1 MNKISNYNIIM
12 ITSLIIAFII
22 TLVIC
27 LLVDIRSKDIV
38 LVAAISALVVL
49 TLEKLYDADTKIT
62 NFMLNTNLPLFP
74 AHSRNNF
81 TQPQE
86 LHKALPRDCGVMG
99 CPIERL
105 VPKNYGE
112 IIPED
117 MYNPDDCTNDGS
129 CIQKPDVNNM
139 YPLNNDTKRKIKS
152 LDFRIAKIE
161 NNVKNM
167 KNDDGIFVEHFE
179 NGRSPQELNDTIQPF
194 NKRVIKP
201 YESST
206 QQATGIQGQ
215 DMMET
220 DGICFHGKVGVC
232 EGGVCK
238 SVDSKNVPGVNTHTV
253 NQSGMALSAHPYTD
267 DQPLIRTTN
276 PGQHDFE

>member
-1 MNKISNYNIIM
+1 M

-22 TLVIC
+22 TFLICLVIN
-27 LLVDIRSKDIV
+27 IRSRDIV

-49 TLEKLYDADTKIT
+49 TLEKVYDADTKLT
-62 NFMLNTNLPLFP
+62 GFMLNTNLPLFP
-74 AHSRNNF
+74 APSRNNF

-86 LHKALPRDCGVMG
+86 LHKALPKDCGVMG

-105 VPKNYGE
+105 TPKKYGE

-117 MYNPDDCTNDGS
+117 MYNPEDCTNDGS
-129 CIQKPDVNNM
+129 CVQKADENNLF
-139 YPLNNDTKRKIKS
+139 PRNNEFQRQIKS

-179 NGRSPQELNDTIQPF
+179 NGRSPQELNDTILPF
-194 NKRVIKP
+194 NKTVIKP
-201 YESST
+201 YESSA
-206 QQATGIQGQ
+206 QQAKGLEEQ

-220 DGICFHGKVGVC
+220 GGICFHGKVGVC

-238 SVDSKNVPGVNTHTV
+238 SVESKNVPGLNTHQVT
-253 NQSGMALSAHPYTD
+253 QSNMTLSAHPYTD
-267 DQPLIRTTN
+267 EQPLIRMTN